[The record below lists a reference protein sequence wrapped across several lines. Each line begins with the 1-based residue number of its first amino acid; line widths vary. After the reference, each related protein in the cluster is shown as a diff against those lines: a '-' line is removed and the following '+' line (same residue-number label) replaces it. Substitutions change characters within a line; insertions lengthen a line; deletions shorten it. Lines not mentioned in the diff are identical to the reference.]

1 MHLTHRHTLG
11 VIENATLANIK
22 NHKLIE
28 MKKRNSSINY
38 LLGILYLVALS
49 SCCGTKNFTIDNE
62 LYKGYQPIEPV
73 PSKTVEIYDKAKQGF
88 SIVPW
93 ASLNDSIVRTLLPNQ
108 SAQVALRSTDIYGKV
123 SYLPASVTY
132 EAGSYEVIM
141 DYMKYLIEDVIVDSV
156 YIGSGRTGIGLRIRA
171 SVNTKKA
178 NLNLSGLANLGVEA
192 SKNNLSGLLTVD
204 IVGIDSKD
212 ITSYLPLTA
221 KLDETSIQN
230 ALQAIATIK
239 SKIWDDDVKI
249 TPHLIAINQ
258 NKISTEEILR
268 EKLTD
273 ASTFSYTN
281 SSELINKYWCPDGKN
296 VNQENENH
304 LKNWMESNNLSTGP
318 GTITKFIYSKEMEEL
333 RQKAINDLKLK

>member
-1 MHLTHRHTLG
+1 MKRKNFPVKILFGITL
-11 VIENATLANIK
+11 
-22 NHKLIE
+22 LIAFS
-28 MKKRNSSINY
+28 N
-38 LLGILYLVALS
+38 
-49 SCCGTKNFTIDNE
+49 CCGTKNLSIDNE
-62 LYKGYQPIEPV
+62 LYKGYQPIEPI
-73 PSKTVEIYDKAKQGF
+73 PSKTVETYNKLEKDF

-93 ASLNDSIVRTLLPNQ
+93 ASLNDSTIRSLLPNQ
-108 SAQVALRSTDIYGKV
+108 SAQVALRTTDISGKI

-132 EAGSYEVIM
+132 EAGSYDVIM
-141 DYMKYLIEDVIVDSV
+141 DYMKYRIEDVVIDSV
-156 YIGSGRTGIGLRIRA
+156 YIGSGRTGIGLRVRA
-171 SVNTKKA
+171 SVHTKKA
-178 NLNLSGLANLGVEA
+178 NLNLSGLGNLGLEA

-204 IVGIDSKD
+204 IVGVDSKD

-258 NKISTEEILR
+258 NKISTEGVLR

-281 SSELINKYWCPDGKN
+281 TSKLINKFWCPDGKN
-296 VNQENENH
+296 INQDNENQ
-304 LKNWMESNNLSTGP
+304 LKDWMQSNNLSTGK
-318 GTITKFIYSKEMEEL
+318 GTITMFIYSKEMEAL
-333 RQKAINDLKLK
+333 RQKAVNDLKIK

>member
-1 MHLTHRHTLG
+1 MER
-11 VIENATLANIK
+11 K
-22 NHKLIE
+22 NSPVKI
-28 MKKRNSSINY
+28 
-38 LLGILYLVALS
+38 LLGTILLIALS
-49 SCCGTKNFTIDNE
+49 SCSGTKNLTIDKE
-62 LYKGYQPIEPV
+62 LYKGYQPIPPI
-73 PSKTVEIYDKAKQGF
+73 PSKTVEAYNKSEKDF

-93 ASLNDSIVRTLLPNQ
+93 ASLNDSTIRSLLPNQ
-108 SAQVALRSTDIYGKV
+108 SAQVALRTTDISGKI

-132 EAGSYEVIM
+132 EAGSYDVIM
-141 DYMKYLIEDVIVDSV
+141 DYMKYRIEDVVIDSV
-156 YIGSGRTGIGLRIRA
+156 FLGSGRIGIGLRVRA

-178 NLNLSGLANLGVEA
+178 NLNLSGLANLGLEA
-192 SKNNLSGLLTVD
+192 NKNNLSGLLTVD
-204 IVGIDSKD
+204 IIGVDSKD

-239 SKIWDDDVKI
+239 SKIWDNDVKI

-281 SSELINKYWCPDGKN
+281 SSELINKYWFPDGKN
-296 VNQENENH
+296 INQENEIQ
-304 LKNWMESNNLSTGP
+304 LKNWMESNNLSTGK
-318 GTITKFIYSKEMEEL
+318 GTITKFIYSKEMEAL
-333 RQKAINDLKLK
+333 RQKAVNDLKLE